1 MVAVGDGV
9 NDAPVLAGA
18 DVSVAMSSGAPLAQT
33 SADMMLMGESLLTL
47 ADGLQLSCQTLTVIR
62 QNLAWALFYNL
73 VALPL
78 AAAGWVA
85 PWMAAIGMSASSVL
99 VILNS
104 TRLARAKTRS
114 PATTMPAGTGV
125 HDLPAGEATR

>member
-1 MVAVGDGV
+1 
-9 NDAPVLAGA
+9 
-18 DVSVAMSSGAPLAQT
+18 MSSGAPLAQS
-33 SADMMLMGESLLTL
+33 SADMMLMGESLTPL
-47 ADGLQLSCQTLTVIR
+47 ADGLQLSRRTLSVIR
-62 QNLAWALFYNL
+62 QNLAWAVCYNL

-104 TRLARAKTRS
+104 TRLARA
-114 PATTMPAGTGV
+114 PMPSGSSTALTESGV
-125 HDLPAGEATR
+125 RELPAGEATR